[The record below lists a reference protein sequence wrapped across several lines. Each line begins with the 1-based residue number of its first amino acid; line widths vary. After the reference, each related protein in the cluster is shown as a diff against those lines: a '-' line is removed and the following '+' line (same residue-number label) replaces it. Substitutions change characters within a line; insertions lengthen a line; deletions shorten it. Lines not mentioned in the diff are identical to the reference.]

1 MDPTMTKIIKIGGT
15 IRKILKGA
23 DVLASV
29 NVDIKIYDLLLFSSR
44 KKWAIKPWNHGGKL
58 KAYY

>member
-1 MDPTMTKIIKIGGT
+1 MTKIIKIGGT

-44 KKWAIKPWNHGGKL
+44 KK
-58 KAYY
+58 